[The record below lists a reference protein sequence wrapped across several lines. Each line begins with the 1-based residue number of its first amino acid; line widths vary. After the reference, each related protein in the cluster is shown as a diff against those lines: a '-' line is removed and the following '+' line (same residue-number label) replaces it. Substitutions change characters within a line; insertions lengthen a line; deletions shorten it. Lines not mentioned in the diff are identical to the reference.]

1 MRKNILVFTISLLLI
16 VLAACGGNKVDEATA
31 EKYTA
36 KAEDVILLL
45 NEGDYEAAFE
55 LFNEEMKQG
64 LPVSAMKQLTPII
77 EESGSYQEIDKASVE
92 EKDGLYVSV
101 LRAKYSEKN
110 RVYTI
115 TFDSNDE
122 VAGLF
127 LK

>member
-64 LPVSAMKQLTPII
+64 LPVSAMEQLTPII